1 MKKKLLSLV
10 AMALVAIGMQ
20 AQTWTAPV
28 APDSPYEKID
38 YVADGTTLYY
48 LYNVGC
54 GQFVTGS
61 NSWSTQT
68 SLTTDGNLGLEVVIE
83 PIDEVEEPDYAGAV
97 KVRLNPNKSQ
107 TVNGANGSRSF
118 TGTYLFRDGEEHGF
132 IDRNAQGS
140 WYWIFTKA
148 ESGHYY
154 WQSHPL
160 QGFNG
165 DGNQYAGG
173 KNPGD
178 PVKYNLTLEDPNIEW
193 QFVAVEGYNPDVA
206 SSLAAAF
213 KVYEA
218 KKALYE
224 LAVAITEEGLE
235 VDYSKYDAAYNG
247 SELEALETAYAA
259 LYREYMEAK
268 VAILGEGASPS
279 NPVDFTSLLTNPDFS
294 TGDIKGWVC
303 TFKNNT
309 NATNIGFQ
317 HGSHDG
323 IEGYHNEEADV
334 HIMDFIEAWANNG
347 TKFNPNQSF
356 STLGDAELQQTV
368 QYLPAGKY
376 AFTVDCVAVQ
386 QWESSQN
393 PVTGVQLFATGGDID
408 KYTEIA
414 TGNGVPEHFEVVFA
428 STGGDLVLGLRTR
441 NTTANWIAADNFT
454 LEYMGPVDPWQIT
467 LESYLEEIDEKDLYS
482 DIEAIKA
489 NAELK
494 EALEQ
499 ALSTARDV
507 VTEDEADYQTAYKT
521 LLTAV
526 ENINASVADYKRLE
540 VLLKK
545 AKTDADAYAEVPDL
559 GTTLVTLAEQYEA
572 AYEDGSVTKEKID
585 EWMANYDAN
594 LAKAVRDALP
604 TATEEKPLRIN
615 PLGLNLDY
623 AENNDTLGWVVKTGS
638 LSGVYK
644 VNNHNGEVWQNS
656 YSALQTIANL
666 PAGKYVI
673 KARAFERTSSNAN
686 GYDAYIAGEDNVT
699 MYLVAN
705 ENKVKV
711 KNHAE
716 GAMEQSEAPTAG
728 YVETVPAETDEDGN
742 VLSEGSG
749 IWLPNSQAAAEW
761 AFNNT
766 EFYQNEV
773 STYLVSEG
781 DLTFGTR
788 NDAITEGDNQ
798 WNLWTN
804 FEIFY
809 YGKSQNALYEQVQ
822 VLAEQA
828 SAMLNDP
835 TLVPITAGEDKL
847 NTALNAAEAAKQTDS
862 EETLTAIIN
871 QLNESMAYIN
881 EGQTLAEKL
890 MGIYNVYDEKAA
902 TTDIVSND
910 ETFFALMDMESE
922 LSTSI
927 SQESFSS
934 NEQIQAWMDA
944 LPVAWVA
951 YVMGQPEAATASSEN
966 PLDVT
971 GIIFNDNFDNGNANY
986 WTVDALGQ
994 NNGYQNNSTYTN
1006 DTDAEN
1012 PLPEEEVVTLD
1023 QFIECWRSGAILTDG
1038 AISQKLAAALPE
1050 GTYVLQAEGHAV
1062 AQMGYPE
1069 GGIQGVNLGVTD
1081 GTNTWSTPMAVPEGA
1096 TDARPARYQVEFKSD
1111 GKTPVTIGI
1120 FVKETNANWIAADNF
1135 KLFYIGAEGN
1145 AVEGIAAEANNS
1157 KSFAIYNLAGQRVAK
1172 AVKGLYIING
1182 KKVVIK

>member
-20 AQTWTAPV
+20 AQTWTAPSGQPEGV
-28 APDSPYEKID
+28 DLSDHLSTDEVKD
-38 YVADGTTLYY
+38 TLY
-48 LYNVGC
+48 LYNVQGGGYLGGGNDWGTRTSIKC
-54 GQFVTGS
+54 EGTYADLPYFISYVETVGEDVINGYQMFSPNSKAQKLVGRTDAGDSNYIDYNGQAGWAIYWSFEKQENGYYRIRTAASDINFGS
-61 NSWSTQT
+61 DINAEYDNQWFGWIGSGTIVNS
-68 SLTTDGNLGLEVVIE
+68 NV
-83 PIDEVEEPDYAGAV
+83 
-97 KVRLNPNKSQ
+97 NPNDEG
-107 TVNGANGSRSF
+107 VGC
-118 TGTYLFRDGEEHGF
+118 D
-132 IDRNAQGS
+132 
-140 WYWIFTKA
+140 WILVTPDAKRAFASTMV
-148 ESGHYY
+148 
-154 WQSHPL
+154 L
-160 QGFNG
+160 
-165 DGNQYAGG
+165 
-173 KNPGD
+173 
-178 PVKYNLTLEDPNIEW
+178 LE
-193 QFVAVEGYNPDVA
+193 
-206 SSLAAAF
+206 
-213 KVYEA
+213 
-218 KKALYE
+218 KKRALYD
-224 LAVAITEEGLE
+224 LAVAIEKEGLE
-235 VDYSKYDAAYNG
+235 VDYAQYTEVYNG
-247 SELEALETAYAA
+247 SDAEALDAAYAA
-259 LYREYMEAK
+259 LFRAYMEAK

-279 NPVDFTSLLTNPDFS
+279 NPVDFTSLLVNPDFE

-303 TFKNNT
+303 TFKGGT
-309 NATNIGFQ
+309 NATNIGYQ
-317 HGSHDG
+317 ANGGNPYTNSNNG
-323 IEGYHNEEADV
+323 VSICR
-334 HIMDFIEAWANNG
+334 FIEAWSESNAR
-347 TKFNPNQSF
+347 FNKSLGY
-356 STLGDAELQQTV
+356 SAIGDAELQQTV

-376 AFTVDCVAVQ
+376 SFTVDCIAVQ
-386 QWESSQN
+386 QYNSDAN
-393 PVTGVQLFATGGDID
+393 PVTGVQLFATGGEID
-408 KYTEIA
+408 KYIEIH
-414 TGNGVPEHFEVVFA
+414 TGNGQPEHYELTFA

-545 AKTDADAYAEVPDL
+545 AQTDADAYAEVPDL

-686 GYDAYIAGEDNVT
+686 GYEAYIAGEDNVT

-716 GAMEQSEAPTAG
+716 GAMEQSEAPAAG

-742 VLSEGSG
+742 VVSEGSG

-788 NDAITEGDNQ
+788 NDAITEADNQ

-835 TLVPITAGEDKL
+835 TLIPISAGEDKL

-902 TTDIVSND
+902 TTDIISND

-1023 QFIECWRSGAILTDG
+1023 QFIECWRSGAVLTDG